1 MKGAGLFIVPFIC
14 FQRRLCTPCTS
25 RSVHAEHGGAAVH
38 DFRAPVGHHEG
49 DGAAAALVDFAE
61 FADLPGYAGFV
72 EDGADLL
79 EEFGVGVVA
88 ARFAAGAAVL
98 GEGDAVAEEGGV
110 VFFGDFSKHRVE
122 AAVHVS
128 GEHFAGFHGL
138 VEVEEP
144 AAALEGE
151 EFHDEFH
158 EVRGFHARI
167 AVGADFF
174 FVGEERRLGLR
185 AGLRVEDG
193 FHIGVGADPVVLAVG
208 GDEGAVESDVA
219 ALHGG
224 HEFEF
229 RRGEVFFFDA
239 VGVFQEFHDRF
250 FRRFSFVGVRAD
262 DGLELFAGDAVG
274 EGLFHL
280 VLRHVDEQVGDV
292 ENGVVVFEADID
304 IDFFSVFRED
314 DAAQGEGRAGPLVFL
329 DAPVVVGAE
338 VCSWTGLAFRSR
350 RGASM
355 WEPTILMPADTGSSP
370 MTARM
375 TDFPF

>member
-1 MKGAGLFIVPFIC
+1 MSFSETSANIGSRQLF
-14 FQRRLCTPCTS
+14 TS
-25 RSVHAEHGGAAVH
+25 
-38 DFRAPVGHHEG
+38 
-49 DGAAAALVDFAE
+49 
-61 FADLPGYAGFV
+61 
-72 EDGADLL
+72 
-79 EEFGVGVVA
+79 
-88 ARFAAGAAVL
+88 
-98 GEGDAVAEEGGV
+98 
-110 VFFGDFSKHRVE
+110 
-122 AAVHVS
+122 
-128 GEHFAGFHGL
+128 
-138 VEVEEP
+138 
-144 AAALEGE
+144 
-151 EFHDEFH
+151 
-158 EVRGFHARI
+158 I
-167 AVGADFF
+167 
-174 FVGEERRLGLR
+174 
-185 AGLRVEDG
+185 
-193 FHIGVGADPVVLAVG
+193 GADPVVLAVG

-338 VCSWTGLAFRSR
+338 VDDAVLFVDGIGFQVEAGRVDVGADDLDAGGISLSDSSRLCPPLSVRSFH
-350 RGASM
+350 RGGGI
-355 WEPTILMPADTGSSP
+355 PVLRPG
-370 MTARM
+370 R
-375 TDFPF
+375 